1 MKIGDVARLFGVTT
15 SKVRFLEAQG
25 LVHPSR
31 SSSNGYREYNETAVE
46 RISFILQ
53 AQSLGFRIE
62 ELRRVFAEGG
72 GYPLRCDFVI
82 ERMTIKLD
90 ELRSDIE
97 RTCATRD
104 RLIERINDAQA
115 RVRAQEQAGVTPR
128 PAHPA
133 APVSVARPQGIV
145 SLKQARERSTGRQQQ
160 RGRQQKREVVRKNYM
175 R

>member
-31 SSSNGYREYNETAVE
+31 SSSNGYREYNDTAVE
-46 RISFILQ
+46 RISFILK
-53 AQSLGFRIE
+53 AQSFGFRIV

-90 ELRSDIE
+90 ELRRDIE

-104 RLIERINDAQA
+104 RLIEGINDAKA
-115 RVRAQEQAGVTPR
+115 RVKAREQAGVTQR
-128 PAHPA
+128 PVPSG
-133 APVSVARPQGIV
+133 PDLRCETRRDRV
-145 SLKQARERSTGRQQQ
+145 LKTSP
-160 RGRQQKREVVRKNYM
+160 
-175 R
+175 